1 VTQPR
6 RTLHLVDG
14 SGYIFRAY
22 HALPPMTRP
31 DGTPVNAVYGFTA
44 MLLKLISDL
53 NASYLAVVFD
63 SARKTFRN
71 DIYPD
76 YKANRPPPPE
86 DLVPQF
92 PLIREAAAACQVPS
106 LELEG
111 FEADDLIATL
121 ADKALAA
128 DFDVVV
134 VSADKDL
141 MQLVRPGVSL
151 YDPMK
156 NRDIDEAAVR
166 EKFGVAPDRV
176 IDVQALAGDASDNV
190 PGVPGI
196 GVKTAAQLIE
206 EYGDLDTLLAR
217 AGEIRQPKRRQTLI
231 DNAEMA
237 RVSRRLVTLDRAV
250 PVTAE
255 PESLALPAID
265 PGILKTFLEQQGF
278 RSLVTRLTGLKRGA
292 APARPAAS
300 GGAPVAAETPAE
312 DGVPLPE
319 LPPVD
324 RAAYRLVDDEAE
336 LARWVARARDLG
348 RVAVDTE
355 TTGLDPLSARL
366 VGVSLALGPGDACYI
381 PLRHGLIEAAP
392 QDGGFDFGSGHLD
405 APAQIPVERAAAL
418 LAPLLASPAVLKIGH
433 NIKFDM
439 HVLAAEGMPVSPVDD
454 TMVMSYALDGGAHGH
469 GMDELAL
476 LHLGH
481 QTIPFEEVCGKGK
494 SRITFDKVPLDR
506 ALAYAAEDADVTWRL
521 HAILR
526 ARLLQER
533 RVGIYERFDRP
544 LVPILFAMEEA
555 GVAVDSA
562 ALAAMSRDFAARMAV
577 LEEQVHALA
586 GEAFNLASPKQLGE
600 ILFERM
606 GLTGGRKSGK
616 TGAYSTDAEVLDDLA
631 AQGHELPARVLDWRQ
646 LQKLKSTYAD
656 ALVGQINPKT
666 GRVHTTFAQTI
677 TSTGR
682 LSSTDPNLQNI
693 PIRTEE
699 GRRIRETFVAAPGNI
714 LVSADYSQ
722 IELRLM
728 AHVGEVAA
736 LKQAFADGAD
746 IHAATASQVF
756 GVPIEGMDPMLRRR
770 AKAINFGIIYGISPF
785 GLARQLDIPQ
795 SEAKGYIEAYF
806 ARYPEIRVYMEATK
820 DFARAHGYVRT
831 LFGRVCA
838 TPGIAATN
846 PAQRAFAERA
856 AINAPIQ
863 GGAADIM
870 KRAMIGVDRALA
882 ESGLAARSLLQVHDE
897 LVFEVREDQ
906 ADALIA
912 AIKPVM
918 EGAAELAVPLLVDAG
933 KGRSW
938 ASAH

>member
-1 VTQPR
+1 MTQPR

>member
-1 VTQPR
+1 VNR

-22 HALPPMTRP
+22 HALPPMTRS

-53 NASYLAVVFD
+53 SADYLAVVFD
-63 SARKTFRN
+63 SARRTFRN
-71 DIYPD
+71 DIYPE
-76 YKANRPPPPE
+76 YKANRPPLPE

-92 PLIREAAAACQVPS
+92 PLIREAAAACRVPS
-106 LELEG
+106 LEMEG
-111 FEADDLIATL
+111 FEADDIIATL
-121 ADKALAA
+121 ADRGVAA
-128 DFDVVV
+128 GFDVVV

-141 MQLVRPGVSL
+141 MQLVREGVSL

-156 NRDIDEAAVR
+156 NRDIDAAAVR
-166 EKFGVAPDRV
+166 EKFGVGPDRV

-206 EYGDLDTLLAR
+206 RFGDLDTLLAR
-217 AGEIRQPKRRQTLI
+217 AHEIAQPKRRQSLI
-231 DNAEMA
+231 DHAEMA
-237 RVSRRLVTLDRAV
+237 RLSRRLVTLDRAV
-250 PVTAE
+250 PIAAE
-255 PESLALPAID
+255 PGDLSLPAID
-265 PGILKTFLEQQGF
+265 PIPLKAFLEKQGF
-278 RSLVTRLTGLKRGA
+278 RSLFARIAGLKRG
-292 APARPAAS
+292 
-300 GGAPVAAETPAE
+300 GGAPHAAAAVPTASPAAEE
-312 DGVPLPE
+312 EGIPLPE

-324 RAAYRLVDDEAE
+324 RAAYRLIDDEAE

-392 QDGGFDFGSGHLD
+392 ADGGFDFGSAHLD
-405 APAQIPVERAAAL
+405 APKQIPLARAVAL
-418 LAPLLASPAVLKIGH
+418 LAPMLASPAVLKIGH

-439 HVLAAEGMPVSPVDD
+439 HVLAGEGMTVGPIDD

-481 QTIPFEEVCGKGK
+481 RTITFEEVCGKGK
-494 SRITFDKVPLDR
+494 SRITFDRVPLDA

-521 HAILR
+521 HAVLR

-533 RVGIYERFDRP
+533 RVGVYERLDRP
-544 LVPILFAMEEA
+544 LVPILFAMEED

-562 ALAAMSRDFAARMAV
+562 ALAAMSRDFETRMAA
-577 LEEQVHALA
+577 LERQVHALA

-606 GLTGGRKSGK
+606 SLPGGRKSGK
-616 TGAYSTDAEVLDDLA
+616 TGAYSTDAEVLEDLA
-631 AQGHELPARVLDWRQ
+631 AQGHELPARLLDWRQ

-656 ALVGQINPKT
+656 ALVNQINPKT

-699 GRRIRETFVAAPGNI
+699 GRRIREAFVAAPGNI

-728 AHVGEVAA
+728 AHVGDVAA
-736 LKQAFADGAD
+736 LKRAFAAGAD

-795 SEAKGYIEAYF
+795 GEAKGYIEAYF
-806 ARYPEIRVYMEATK
+806 ARYPEIRAYMEITK

-882 ESGLAARSLLQVHDE
+882 DAGLAARSLLQVHDE
-897 LVFEVREDQ
+897 LVFEVREDR

-912 AIKPVM
+912 LIKPVM
-918 EGAAELAVPLLVDAG
+918 EGAAELSVPLLVDAG

-938 ASAH
+938 AAAH